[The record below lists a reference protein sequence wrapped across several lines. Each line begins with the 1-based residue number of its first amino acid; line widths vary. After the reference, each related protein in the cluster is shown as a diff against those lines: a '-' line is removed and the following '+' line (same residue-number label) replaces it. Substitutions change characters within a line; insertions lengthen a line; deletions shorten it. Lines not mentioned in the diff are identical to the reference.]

1 MHRIAQMR
9 KSLQDVEATGI
20 VDVLSQ
26 HSKKM
31 GCDGR
36 LGVWDRLQG
45 GLLRRWA
52 WCGAKGNAHECRL
65 SEGCGAYAL
74 DYYNLIDFSLQ
85 IPSLVLALIA
95 FV

>member
-1 MHRIAQMR
+1 MWRPPELSTFCPSIQR
-9 KSLQDVEATGI
+9 RWDVMVGSVFGI
-20 VDVLSQ
+20 DY
-26 HSKKM
+26 
-31 GCDGR
+31 R
-36 LGVWDRLQG
+36 G
-45 GLLRRWA
+45 GFVRRWA